1 MAAYVIAEIMITNM
15 EMYGEFVDRVTPTVE
30 GHGGKFVARGGTVDV
45 ILGDWAPKRI
55 ALVEFGSV
63 AQARAWLNSPEYNA
77 LNEMREASSNI
88 SMVVVEGL

>member
-1 MAAYVIAEIMITNM
+1 MAAYVIAEIVTTNM
-15 EMYGEFVDRVTPTVE
+15 EMYGVFVGQVTPTVE
-30 GHGGKFVARGGTVDV
+30 ANGGKFVARGGAVDV

-63 AQARAWLNSPEYNA
+63 EQARVWLDSPEHTA